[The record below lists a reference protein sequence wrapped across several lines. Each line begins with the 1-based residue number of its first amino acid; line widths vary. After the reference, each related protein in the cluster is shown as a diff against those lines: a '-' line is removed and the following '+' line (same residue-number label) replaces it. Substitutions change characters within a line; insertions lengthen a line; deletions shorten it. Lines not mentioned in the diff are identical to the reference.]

1 MRNEEIC
8 ILTFILFIQVVSF
21 FQPDTHPWYM
31 VWLPAL
37 VCAAVVLLCFII
49 GLISTIIITARA
61 KRAEMLKIPEKKE

>member
-1 MRNEEIC
+1 MRNEEIL

-21 FQPDTHPWYM
+21 FQPATHPWYM

-49 GLISTIIITARA
+49 GLISIIITARA
-61 KRAEMLKIPEKKE
+61 KRAELLKIPEKKE

>member
-37 VCAAVVLLCFII
+37 VCAAVVLLCFITWV
-49 GLISTIIITARA
+49 ISIVIAARA

>member
-8 ILTFILFIQVVSF
+8 ILVFILFIQVVSF
-21 FQPDTHPWYM
+21 FQPDSHPWYM

-49 GLISTIIITARA
+49 GLISIIITARA

>member
-49 GLISTIIITARA
+49 GLISIIITARA

>member
-8 ILTFILFIQVVSF
+8 ILVFILFIQVVSF
-21 FQPDTHPWYM
+21 FQPDSHPWYM

-37 VCAAVVLLCFII
+37 VCAAVVLLCFIT
-49 GLISTIIITARA
+49 GLISTIITARA